1 MSTAHRPLTEL
12 VAALDHVRA
21 APRDGGTI
29 AFIVRRPEPTVREIL
44 DVAELDPV
52 QGMIGDRW
60 VSSPS
65 KRTPDGRANPE
76 QQLTLMNV
84 RAIAALA
91 ERSEWPLAG
100 DQLYVDFD
108 ISEQNLPAGSEL
120 AIGNAL
126 VVISAV
132 PHTGCA
138 KFTARFGSDATKW
151 VNSDDGLA
159 LRLRGVNARILRGG
173 SVRIGD
179 SLRRG

>member
-1 MSTAHRPLTEL
+1 MARPLAEL
-12 VAALDHVRA
+12 VAALDQVRA
-21 APRDGGTI
+21 APRDAGTV
-29 AFIVRRPEPTVREIL
+29 AFIVRRPEQAAREIL
-44 DVAELDPV
+44 DAAELDPV
-52 QGMIGDRW
+52 HGMLGDRW

-65 KRTPDGRANPE
+65 KRTTDGRANPE

-91 ERSEWPLAG
+91 DRTEWPLAG

-108 ISEQNLPAGSEL
+108 LSETNLPPGTEL
-120 AIGNAL
+120 AIGDAL
-126 VVISAV
+126 VVISAI

-151 VNSDDGLA
+151 VNSDEGLA

-179 SLRRG
+179 SVRRV